1 MLTWLDEYTAHLGRN
16 LRLALANR
24 TSGIKDNT
32 SDYQIVRDMTDA
44 AADCLFTSAEFGV
57 PCDETYEMVAALW
70 PFFRRPDELKGAGPY
85 ACAIGADLAA
95 LFENAAA
102 SPEVVRTADQLLK
115 ARLWAYIDMADK
127 AIRLGPMLHVKAI
140 LVTRVPNETERG
152 DRGERLRRQ

>member
-1 MLTWLDEYTAHLGRN
+1 MLTWLDEYTAHTGRN

-24 TSGIKDNT
+24 VSGITDNT
-32 SDYQIVRDMTDA
+32 SDYQIVREMTDGAADRLFA
-44 AADCLFTSAEFGV
+44 AAELGI
-57 PCDETYEMVAALW
+57 PCDETYEVAAALW

-115 ARLWAYIDMADK
+115 ERISAYIDIADK

-140 LVTRVPNETERG
+140 LVTRIPRDDEPEPS
-152 DRGERLRRQ
+152 E